1 MKRGAGIVMPI
12 TSLPSDYGIGTMGKE
27 ARRFIDFLHTAK
39 QTYWQ
44 ILPLGPTSY
53 GDSPYQSFSSF
64 AGNPYLIDLDELHK
78 DGLLRKKEYAEGSW
92 GDNPLRVDYGLIY
105 ARRYEVLR
113 KAVAR
118 LLENKPDD
126 YDAFIENEK
135 GWLDDY
141 ALFMTIKKL
150 ENGKPV
156 GEWPKKLHFRDPE
169 ALDKVRRENAGEM
182 TFWKAV
188 QYLFF
193 RQWKKLRQ
201 YAKKQ
206 NVKIIGDIPIYVAED
221 SVEVWADPKQFQL
234 DKNLHPTEIAGC
246 PPDGFAEDGQR
257 WGNPLYDWEY
267 MKKDGYAWW
276 IRRVAQQF
284 RF

>member
-105 ARRYEVLR
+105 ASRYEVLTTMM
-113 KAVAR
+113 R
-118 LLENKPDD
+118 LSKTKRD
-126 YDAFIENEK
+126 
-135 GWLDDY
+135 GW
-141 ALFMTIKKL
+141 TIT
-150 ENGKPV
+150 
-156 GEWPKKLHFRDPE
+156 R
-169 ALDKVRRENAGEM
+169 
-182 TFWKAV
+182 
-188 QYLFF
+188 YL
-193 RQWKKLRQ
+193 
-201 YAKKQ
+201 
-206 NVKIIGDIPIYVAED
+206 
-221 SVEVWADPKQFQL
+221 
-234 DKNLHPTEIAGC
+234 
-246 PPDGFAEDGQR
+246 
-257 WGNPLYDWEY
+257 
-267 MKKDGYAWW
+267 
-276 IRRVAQQF
+276 
-284 RF
+284 